1 MMLSFKSV
9 SKSFGDIKA
18 LKNASFEVKKGE
30 FIFITGP
37 SGAGKT
43 TVLKLILKEYLPDT
57 GEIVFNGKN
66 LSEVIAKKLP
76 FLRQKIGVVFQD
88 MKVLTERTV
97 RENVEVGLAVLG
109 VFEEEW
115 NERVEQVLKLVGLD
129 KRADQFPSQLSGG
142 ELQRVSLARALIVDP
157 IMILA
162 DEPTGNLDWDT
173 TEAIMKIFEK
183 VNENGKT
190 VIMATHNK
198 MIIDSSSKRKIEL
211 KDGEIIKD
219 NGLKVI
225 SKKAEEKES
234 EKELEKETEK
244 GTKENIDKEDDNK
257 KEEKNEK
264 EEGNKE
270 EAEEVKKEAKS
281 KKKMKVKV
289 EEV

>member
-30 FIFITGP
+30 FLFITGP

-43 TVLKLILKEYLPDT
+43 TILKLILKEYLADS
-57 GEIVFNGKN
+57 GEIVFNDKD
-66 LSEVIAKKLP
+66 LSEVTSKELP

-88 MKVLTERTV
+88 MKVLPERTV

-109 VFEEEW
+109 VLEDEW
-115 NERVEQVLKLVGLD
+115 IERVDQVLKLVGLE

-162 DEPTGNLDWDT
+162 DEPTGNLDWET
-173 TEAIMKIFEK
+173 TEAIMKILEK

-198 MIIDSSSKRKIEL
+198 MIIDNSSKRKIEL

-219 NGLKVI
+219 SGSKI
-225 SKKAEEKES
+225 KSKKAEEK
-234 EKELEKETEK
+234 KP
-244 GTKENIDKEDDNK
+244 DKESK
-257 KEEKNEK
+257 KEVMETVNEEEKNEK
-264 EEGNKE
+264 EEEKNTE
-270 EAEEVKKEAKS
+270 DPKS
-281 KKKMKVKV
+281 ESKFEKKMKVKV